1 MSSGGLQVPSTMVEK
16 LNESR
21 GDTIAQEMVKVF
33 QFERR
38 NIIFNKDSKFSVS
51 SLRRRLPS
59 RSTSETGSYDSGLNN
74 SKSVFKPRQPVY
86 LATFNVRSLKQ
97 AGRQMAVA
105 RMLDSLC
112 IDVCC
117 LSETRMQDASTVI
130 ELTAPSLSSRF
141 RLHTSGDAEAAVA
154 GYATF
159 AMSSKEAASGQTGRD
174 EDPQSPTVMSNSSQ
188 VTLTEFGGNEAP
200 YVDSSEHGTY
210 TSRLMPTSS
219 QIDSDGASSY
229 KSRDKRRSSVKIDR
243 RVYVQQHTASL
254 SSISTEQD
262 DSSYTGSSSEDEEDS
277 PQRENP
283 RERWLKPAS
292 RPTNSRGFNDFCVQ
306 KIRRAS
312 FGLREIEIAEQAPL
326 SAVMN
331 FDHLLQVISY
341 TQCILFHFS
350 IFISSEMPA
359 LVNLRKR
366 AKDDQPLK
374 GAQILGCTHVT
385 AHTAVLLETLVVL
398 GAQVRWC
405 ACNIYSTQN
414 EVAAALAEKGYAI
427 YAWKGESE
435 EDFWWCIDQC
445 IKHDSWLPN
454 VVLDDGGDLTHRLHK
469 EYPDLL
475 SGVRGIVEESVT
487 GVHRLYQYVKAGT
500 LRVPAM
506 NVSDSINKSKFDN
519 YYLCKESVVDAL
531 KRTTDMMISGK
542 TVLVCGYGEVGKGV
556 CHALKGIGAF
566 VCITEIDPI
575 CALQARLSG
584 VMRAL
589 TNDDC
594 ATISFFSPPSMD
606 GYRVVKIEEV
616 IRSVDVVITCTGNK
630 SVVTRA
636 HMDSMKNGCVVC
648 NMGHSNT
655 EIDVRS
661 LQTPDLTWER
671 VRSQVDHVIW
681 MDGKRIVLI
690 AEGRLANLSCS
701 TVPSIVISVSASTQ
715 IFHVFLFQ
723 ALALI
728 ELYNAPPGR
737 YKNDVY
743 LLPKKMDE
751 YVATLHLSLFN
762 ARLTELTDDQAKYL
776 GVNKTGPFKPSNY
789 RDVHFVIIVQIFVM
803 LSDPFVFLHLFAAT
817 NSRDSVDPMR
827 TYVFRLGAC
836 I

>member
-1 MSSGGLQVPSTMVEK
+1 
-16 LNESR
+16 
-21 GDTIAQEMVKVF
+21 
-33 QFERR
+33 
-38 NIIFNKDSKFSVS
+38 
-51 SLRRRLPS
+51 
-59 RSTSETGSYDSGLNN
+59 
-74 SKSVFKPRQPVY
+74 
-86 LATFNVRSLKQ
+86 
-97 AGRQMAVA
+97 
-105 RMLDSLC
+105 
-112 IDVCC
+112 
-117 LSETRMQDASTVI
+117 
-130 ELTAPSLSSRF
+130 
-141 RLHTSGDAEAAVA
+141 
-154 GYATF
+154 
-159 AMSSKEAASGQTGRD
+159 MSSKEAASRQTGRD

-200 YVDSSEHGTY
+200 CVDSSEHGTY

-312 FGLREIEIAEQAPL
+312 FGLREIEIAEQ
-326 SAVMN
+326 
-331 FDHLLQVISY
+331 
-341 TQCILFHFS
+341 
-350 IFISSEMPA
+350 EMPA

-575 CALQARLSG
+575 CALQA
-584 VMRAL
+584 
-589 TNDDC
+589 
-594 ATISFFSPPSMD
+594 SMD

-715 IFHVFLFQ
+715 

-789 RDVHFVIIVQIFVM
+789 R
-803 LSDPFVFLHLFAAT
+803 
-817 NSRDSVDPMR
+817 
-827 TYVFRLGAC
+827 
-836 I
+836 

>member
-1 MSSGGLQVPSTMVEK
+1 MAGGDCIILIDAAELREFVKNMIPVAENNPQTVTSG
-16 LNESR
+16 
-21 GDTIAQEMVKVF
+21 
-33 QFERR
+33 
-38 NIIFNKDSKFSVS
+38 
-51 SLRRRLPS
+51 
-59 RSTSETGSYDSGLNN
+59 
-74 SKSVFKPRQPVY
+74 FK
-86 LATFNVRSLKQ
+86 
-97 AGRQMAVA
+97 M
-105 RMLDSLC
+105 
-112 IDVCC
+112 
-117 LSETRMQDASTVI
+117 
-130 ELTAPSLSSRF
+130 
-141 RLHTSGDAEAAVA
+141 RLHGLGGEGKGMEKEKQREQQTVVLIPARG
-154 GYATF
+154 TK
-159 AMSSKEAASGQTGRD
+159 SKPWADEEAASGQTGRD

-312 FGLREIEIAEQAPL
+312 FGLREIEIAEQ
-326 SAVMN
+326 
-331 FDHLLQVISY
+331 
-341 TQCILFHFS
+341 
-350 IFISSEMPA
+350 EMPA

-575 CALQARLSG
+575 CALQA
-584 VMRAL
+584 
-589 TNDDC
+589 
-594 ATISFFSPPSMD
+594 SMD

-715 IFHVFLFQ
+715 

-743 LLPKKMDE
+743 LLPKKMDEYVATLHLSLFNARLTELTDDQAKYLGVNKTGPFKPSNYRHWRSSNCTMPHLAVTRMMSIFYRKRWVDE

-827 TYVFRLGAC
+827 TYVFRL
-836 I
+836 